1 MIANIG
7 DKILSVTAQNVV
19 YVTNSLISLMGR
31 HQVGHNI
38 KIHKE
43 KLLHL
48 FSILNEVLFL

>member
-19 YVTNSLISLMGR
+19 YVTNSLISQMGR
-31 HQVGHNI
+31 HQVGNNI